1 MLGYVEVHDCGLG
14 GYSVLELK
22 EMISYAP
29 EHPATYEWKSN
40 VLFPSKIYFAREH
53 KAHIY

>member
-1 MLGYVEVHDCGLG
+1 MLGYVQVCDCGLG

-29 EHPATYEWKSN
+29 EHSATYEWRSN
-40 VLFPSKIYFAREH
+40 VLFPSRIYFAREH